1 MKTFFLTALL
11 SFTLAGCAEA
21 QNNVAADADGS
32 KYVPYEQRTGNR
44 QKDSYRPTNK
54 CATTSRAMWA

>member
-1 MKTFFLTALL
+1 MKTIFLTALL

-32 KYVPYEQRTGNR
+32 KYVPYEQRTGN
-44 QKDSYRPTNK
+44 YRHTNK
-54 CATTSRAMWA
+54 CATTSRATWA